1 MTDICNYGS
10 GMELKQ
16 NDFTFGGIAKGKIII
31 DVNLIKGAGL
41 YKNVVLNGSLN
52 LPFSG
57 DFFIENKVFNDGFN
71 DSFTQIAY
79 PANGGAQMATRVFK
93 DGVFSDWAITGDSG
107 SDCCYDDNTVVSL
120 VSGELGGHNRV
131 KVYIGDSG
139 NISGWVKLE
148 MFSQFDNNNTI
159 GAYGKMFD
167 HAAIGNVFYANGSR
181 VMYAM
186 DRTTDYFKFG
196 DKIEYDGRY
205 FVWLYS
211 LVAWALPNA
220 FIIKATVFSWYND
233 VNFLPVLGEQEV
245 YTGSMIPDIDSHFSL
260 QDRKRLDLSLKYT
273 QDIGIQNSSPINYAQ
288 QVRFDYNAFGTGLRG
303 TVYNFSGITPN
314 TAPLEFFGEYSKGRD
329 FYARTY
335 NSDTDETNLPV
346 RFWTNFDFE
355 PSVVDENVDEQA
367 YIRPYVELQ
376 RFVFLRKIDVGNH
389 SIIIGTGRRN
399 GQVMNIYPDKQTT
412 SLLSLFLPSGAD
424 FVFST
429 GSNPSATTVQ
439 LPSGYGIRLVWSE
452 LFGVKK
458 WIAKEIFLLF

>member
-57 DFFIENKVFNDGFN
+57 D
-71 DSFTQIAY
+71 
-79 PANGGAQMATRVFK
+79 
-93 DGVFSDWAITGDSG
+93 
-107 SDCCYDDNTVVSL
+107 
-120 VSGELGGHNRV
+120 
-131 KVYIGDSG
+131 
-139 NISGWVKLE
+139 ISGWVKLE

-245 YTGSMIPDIDSHFSL
+245 YRTGVLYSDILRVL
-260 QDRKRLDLSLKYT
+260 Q
-273 QDIGIQNSSPINYAQ
+273 
-288 QVRFDYNAFGTGLRG
+288 
-303 TVYNFSGITPN
+303 
-314 TAPLEFFGEYSKGRD
+314 
-329 FYARTY
+329 
-335 NSDTDETNLPV
+335 
-346 RFWTNFDFE
+346 
-355 PSVVDENVDEQA
+355 
-367 YIRPYVELQ
+367 
-376 RFVFLRKIDVGNH
+376 
-389 SIIIGTGRRN
+389 
-399 GQVMNIYPDKQTT
+399 
-412 SLLSLFLPSGAD
+412 
-424 FVFST
+424 
-429 GSNPSATTVQ
+429 
-439 LPSGYGIRLVWSE
+439 
-452 LFGVKK
+452 
-458 WIAKEIFLLF
+458 